1 MRTRSTGTTSRYRVV
16 VEVECVEDEL
26 SYGALGKARCT
37 AEAALALVKNLV
49 ASSEFAKPRGVR
61 VRVVGVR

>member
-1 MRTRSTGTTSRYRVV
+1 VV